1 MSVGTDVEDIQL
13 ELPGLLVTPG
23 KEQLIALC
31 AEFKLSEENLENKT
45 RLPLTKFL
53 LSEIE
58 KELGKLRDEDIVPY
72 LNDIIQAISAG
83 IPVEKSGGDKNSGA
97 DKIKELEREV
107 EALKVQQRDELE
119 AALSR
124 LEAARGQPGVGAQAG
139 STQLDNLKMLMR
151 RDFRIAGMVAPQGQ
165 KDQLFFMSLNRQI
178 EDGLQ
183 RGYSEREVIDAAIKC
198 ISPSLPLRDHIEA
211 MRETGIDAILKILR
225 AHFQEK
231 NASELYSSLA
241 NLAQSPSEEPQ
252 NFLMRALNLREKIIF
267 ASKQGG
273 SKLRYDPD
281 Q

>member
-1 MSVGTDVEDIQL
+1 MSMGTEVEDVQL
-13 ELPGLLVTPG
+13 ELQGLLVTLR
-23 KEQLIALC
+23 KEQLIALF
-31 AEFKLSEENLENKT
+31 AEFKLSEEKLENKT
-45 RLPLTKFL
+45 RLSLTKFL
-53 LSEIE
+53 LSAIE

-165 KDQLFFMSLNRQI
+165 KDQLSFMSLNHQI

-183 RGYSEREVIDAAIKC
+183 RGYSGREVIDAVIKC
-198 ISPSLPLRDHIEA
+198 IPL
-211 MRETGIDAILKILR
+211 
-225 AHFQEK
+225 
-231 NASELYSSLA
+231 SESY
-241 NLAQSPSEEPQ
+241 Q
-252 NFLMRALNLREKIIF
+252 
-267 ASKQGG
+267 KQ
-273 SKLRYDPD
+273 
-281 Q
+281 